1 MNISYALQT
10 CDTSNNQQITRYASS
25 SKNEITKK
33 CVFSFLT
40 SVKNVANEF
49 PEHFHNIKIFDDH
62 SSLDTVNFLLKQCSD
77 FTSNNLIINFVALDT
92 NGIMNSIRNC
102 YEWLRDQDSDLVYQV
117 QDDYLFTEFAIFE
130 LIDIFFQLK
139 CARNTDS
146 IVIPYNTPTLWNDTY
161 AYVPTPRTII
171 PGIKRYWL
179 QTYDIPCT
187 FLTSKNQFN
196 KHWDIYEQ
204 FLNKSSND
212 ERIEPDTLN
221 KILTTRGVLGLLPI
235 SSIALHMQD
244 NICKDPY
251 IDWQTLWN
259 YYDVQI

>member
-10 CDTSNNQQITRYASS
+10 CDRLNNQNIIRYASPNKS
-25 SKNEITKK
+25 EITKK

-40 SVKNVANEF
+40 SVKNVANKF
-49 PEHFHNIKIFDDH
+49 PEHSHNIKIFDDH
-62 SSLDTVNFLLKQCSD
+62 SSIDTVDFLLKQCNN
-77 FTSNNLIINFVALDT
+77 FTSKNLIIEFIALDT
-92 NGIMNSIRNC
+92 HGIMSSIRNC
-102 YEWLRDQDSDLVYQV
+102 YEWLKFTESELVYQV
-117 QDDYLFTEFAIFE
+117 QDDYLFIESAIFE

-139 CARNTDS
+139 CARNTES

-161 AYVPTPRTII
+161 VYTPTPRTII
-171 PGIKRYWL
+171 PGIKRYWI

-204 FLNKSSND
+204 FLNKSPTD

-244 NICKDPY
+244 TICKDPY

-259 YYDVQI
+259 YYDL